1 MTDDLIELQ
10 TQLAFQEHT
19 IAELN
24 NVLTD
29 QQKQIDMLRLEIK
42 LLTEKFGTL
51 EEKIDAGPPV
61 DERPPHY

>member
-1 MTDDLIELQ
+1 MTEDLIELQ
-10 TQLAFQEHT
+10 TQLAFQEQT

-29 QQKQIDMLRLEIK
+29 QQKQLDLLRLELK
-42 LLTEKFGTL
+42 FMKEKFAAL
-51 EEKIDAGPPV
+51 EDKVEAGPQQ

>member
-24 NVLTD
+24 GVLTD
-29 QQKQIDMLRLEIK
+29 QQKQIDILRLEIK
-42 LLTEKFGTL
+42 LLKEKFGTL
-51 EEKIDAGPPV
+51 EEKIDAGPPQ